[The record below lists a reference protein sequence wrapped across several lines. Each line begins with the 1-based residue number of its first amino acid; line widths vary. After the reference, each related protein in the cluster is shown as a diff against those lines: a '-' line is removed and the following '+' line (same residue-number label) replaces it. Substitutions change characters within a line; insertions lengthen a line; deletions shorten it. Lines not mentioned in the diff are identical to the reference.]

1 MHLGKNE
8 SLNLKVNEQRR
19 RQTKLVPVV
28 RTLEKECFICRYF
41 FIYLNLLNK
50 GLGDNMSK
58 ITFSTK
64 EIKTLQK
71 NPNVQRV
78 SERVITYTDSF
89 KNRFMDEYLVGKLPR
104 QIFIENGFDVDI
116 IGMKRIEQSAH
127 RWKKSYEKNGLIGLT
142 DSRKTGSGRP
152 LKRELTPSEVIERQE
167 ARIKLLEGQVELLK
181 KLEATERRLLN
192 ARGNLNPSRVYQLIY
207 ETVEQNQ
214 FKRMTRYFCDLLAV
228 SRSGYYSYLK
238 AAAGRE
244 TKEQLDLEAKVVI
257 LKAFNRRGYK
267 KGSRSVKMILENDYN
282 LIFSRKK
289 IQRIM
294 RKYGIICP
302 HRRSNPYKK
311 IAKATKEHQV
321 VPNKLNREFKQGTPG
336 KVLLTDITYLPYNS
350 NCMAYLSTVKDA
362 STNEILAYHVSDHI
376 TLDIATKTIH
386 KLINNK
392 KVTLHE
398 DAFIHSDQGSHYTS
412 PRYQRL
418 LNKCDLGQS
427 MSRRGN
433 CWDNAPQESFFAH
446 LKDEVDYKSCKT
458 LKELKAKI
466 NHYMVYYNNYRYQW
480 NLKKMTPI
488 QYRNHLL
495 VA

>member
-1 MHLGKNE
+1 
-8 SLNLKVNEQRR
+8 
-19 RQTKLVPVV
+19 
-28 RTLEKECFICRYF
+28 
-41 FIYLNLLNK
+41 
-50 GLGDNMSK
+50 MSK
-58 ITFSTK
+58 ITFTLR
-64 EIKTLQK
+64 EIKTLQN

-78 SERVITYTDSF
+78 SQRSITYSDSF
-89 KNRFMDEYLVGKLPR
+89 KNKFMDEYLAGKLPR
-104 QIFIENGFDVDI
+104 QIFLENGFDIDV
-116 IGMKRIEQSAH
+116 IGLKRIEQSAC
-127 RWKKSYEKNGLIGLT
+127 RWKKAYEKNGIIGLT

-167 ARIKLLEGQVELLK
+167 AKIKLLEGQVELLK
-181 KLEATERRLLN
+181 KLEVTERRLLN
-192 ARGNLNPSRVYQLIY
+192 ASENLDPSRVYQLIY
-207 ETVEQNQ
+207 ETIEQNQ
-214 FKRMTRYFCDLLAV
+214 FKQMTKYFCDLLEV

-238 AAAGRE
+238 TSADRE
-244 TKEQLDLEAKVVI
+244 AREQLDLEAKEII

-267 KGSRSVKMILENDYN
+267 KGSRSIKMILENDYN
-282 LIFSRKK
+282 LIFSRKR

-302 HRRSNPYKK
+302 HRRPNPYKK

-321 VPNKLNREFKQGTPG
+321 VPNKLNREFKQGVPG
-336 KVLLTDITYLPYNS
+336 KVLLTDITYLPYNG

-362 STNEILAYHVSDHI
+362 STNELLAYHVSDHI
-376 TLDIATKTIH
+376 TLDIATKTIQ

-392 KVTLHE
+392 KVTLHK

-412 PRYQRL
+412 PRYQKL
-418 LNKCDLGQS
+418 LKKYGLEQS

-433 CWDNAPQESFFAH
+433 CWDNAPQESFFGH
-446 LKDEVDYKSCKT
+446 LKDEVDSKLCKS

-488 QYRNHLL
+488 QFRNHLL
-495 VA
+495 AA